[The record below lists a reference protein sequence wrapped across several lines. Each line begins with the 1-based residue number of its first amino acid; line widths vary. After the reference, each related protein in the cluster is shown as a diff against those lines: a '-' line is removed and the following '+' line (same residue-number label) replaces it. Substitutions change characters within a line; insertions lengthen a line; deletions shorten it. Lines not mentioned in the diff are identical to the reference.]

1 MRFSDFKIGSK
12 LGLAFGVLLVITLLL
27 GSVALMQLGRMHQ
40 AMQTLGEGSL
50 PSVAEASN
58 IRSQWNRFRRL
69 DSHFL
74 QNQSAQDAQ
83 ALQQQM
89 QTVLSS
95 IARSEKNYEAHPHT
109 EEEQVL
115 MRAYLQ
121 NRQAYLAE
129 HQKFVEAAMKLHLNN
144 SDSVN
149 VDELGR
155 MYRQDA
161 EPSFAA
167 LAESVGKLAALTQRD
182 AQGVSAQ
189 GKLVYGS
196 AQWWVAGFMAGSAW
210 LALLFGVLVTRSV
223 ARPANLAV
231 EAATRMANGDLT
243 HPIPLASKDEMGVLM
258 GTLEQMRSNLNSVV
272 QRVRYNAESVATAS
286 EQISSGTTDLSS
298 RTEEQASALQQTAA
312 SMEQL
317 SSTVRQN
324 ADSALQANQLALGAS
339 QVAAQGGDV
348 VGEVVENMRGIT
360 DSSRK
365 ISDIIG
371 VIDSIAFQTNIL
383 ALNAAVEAARAGEQ
397 GRGFAV
403 VAGEVRSLAQR
414 SAEAA
419 KEIKQLINSSV
430 ESVTAGTAL
439 VDKAG
444 ATMQDVVSSIR
455 RVTDLVGEISAAS
468 TEQSQ
473 GVSQVGEA
481 ITQMDTT
488 TQQNAAL
495 VEESAAAAESLK
507 RQAQELVQAVSHF
520 KITGSNAYTS
530 VAKAPVAHASTTA
543 AAVRVA
549 SQPAQ
554 VAKVSSSKSAA
565 AAPMP
570 AAPERLKVPSP
581 KASANPPPSAG
592 AEDDWETF

>member
-1 MRFSDFKIGSK
+1 MRFSDFKMGSK
-12 LGLAFGVLLVITLLL
+12 LGLAFGVLLVMTLLL

-40 AMQTLGEGSL
+40 AMQTLGESSL
-50 PSVAEASN
+50 PSVAEAGN

-69 DSHFL
+69 DSHLL
-74 QNQSAQDAQ
+74 QSQSAQDAQ

-89 QTVLSS
+89 QAVLSA
-95 IARSEKNYEAHPHT
+95 IAHSEKNYEALPHT

-115 MRAYLQ
+115 MRTYLQ
-121 NRQAYLAE
+121 SRQSYLAA
-129 HQKFVEAAMKLHLNN
+129 HQKFVEAAMKLHLNS
-144 SDSVN
+144 SDSVSAE
-149 VDELGR
+149 ELGR

-167 LAESVGKLAALTQRD
+167 LAESVGKLAVMTQRD
-182 AQGVSAQ
+182 AHSVSAQ
-189 GKLVYGS
+189 GKQVYSS
-196 AQWWVAGFMAGSAW
+196 AQWWVACFMVGSAL

-223 ARPANLAV
+223 SRPANLAV
-231 EAATRMANGDLT
+231 EAATRIANGDLT
-243 HPIPLASKDEMGVLM
+243 HPIPPASKDEMGMLM
-258 GTLEQMRSNLNSVV
+258 DTLEQMRSNLNSVV

-360 DSSRK
+360 ESSRK

-419 KEIKQLINSSV
+419 KEIKQLINTSV

-444 ATMQDVVSSIR
+444 TTMQDVVSSIR

-473 GVSQVGEA
+473 GVMQVGEA

-520 KITGSNAYTS
+520 KVTGAAAYASTAPRSTS
-530 VAKAPVAHASTTA
+530 TVRAAPAVTTA
-543 AAVRVA
+543 APVKAVKAVA
-549 SQPAQ
+549 PKPMTASPA
-554 VAKVSSSKSAA
+554 K
-565 AAPMP
+565 
-570 AAPERLKVPSP
+570 PEGLKVPSAKP
-581 KASANPPPSAG
+581 SAPPASAVGS
-592 AEDDWETF
+592 EDDWETF

>member
-1 MRFSDFKIGSK
+1 MRFSDFKMGSK
-12 LGLAFGVLLVITLLL
+12 LGLAFGALLVITLLL
-27 GSVALMQLGRMHQ
+27 GSVALMQLSRMHQ
-40 AMQTLGEGSL
+40 AMQMLGESSL
-50 PSVAEASN
+50 PSVAEAGN

-74 QNQSAQDAQ
+74 QSQSAQDAQ

-89 QTVLSS
+89 QTVLGS
-95 IARSEKNYEAHPHT
+95 ITQSEKNYEALPHS
-109 EEEQVL
+109 EEELVL
-115 MRAYLQ
+115 MRTYLQ
-121 NRQAYLAE
+121 NRQAYIAA
-129 HQKFVEAAMKLHLNN
+129 HQKFVDAAMKLHLNTGE
-144 SDSVN
+144 SVN
-149 VDELGR
+149 LDELGR

-167 LAESVGKLAALTQRD
+167 LAESVGKLVALTQRD
-182 AQGVSAQ
+182 AKGVSEQ
-189 GKLVYGS
+189 GKTVYSS
-196 AQWWVAGFMAGSAW
+196 AQWWVGCFMAGSAL

-223 ARPANLAV
+223 TRPANLAV
-231 EAATRMANGDLT
+231 QAAERIANGDLT
-243 HPIPLASKDEMGVLM
+243 HPIPPAGKDEMGVLM

-360 DSSRK
+360 ESSRK

-403 VAGEVRSLAQR
+403 VDGEVRSLAQR

-430 ESVTAGTAL
+430 DSVTAGTAL

-444 ATMQDVVSSIR
+444 TTMQDVVSSIR

-473 GVSQVGEA
+473 GVMQVGEA

-520 KITGSNAYTS
+520 KVTGSAVFSNL
-530 VAKAPVAHASTTA
+530 APVAQARASTTA
-543 AAVRVA
+543 TA
-549 SQPAQ
+549 
-554 VAKVSSSKSAA
+554 SAA
-565 AAPMP
+565 ARAHTPVQTVKASPSKPVALAP
-570 AAPERLKVPSP
+570 AQP
-581 KASANPPPSAG
+581 KAASAKSSASQAPAPG
-592 AEDDWETF
+592 SEDDWETF